1 MSAVVPG
8 PALPESKEE
17 LEALCKQQQA
27 TIGKLK
33 DYAKLLKAKIGS
45 TTNQKPHDESGAT
58 NHSVEQPGNSEKL
71 RKMLKEL
78 NSRYKALKAQ
88 NEALKKNN
96 AGNAEF
102 SVATAQG
109 LKAEIEEKN
118 ILIASL
124 RANMMMMKEENS
136 SEGADKEGSVAREEV
151 EKLQK
156 MLAEVKESKQALAG
170 KAKQLLAKFN
180 QTKKALIESEEQVK
194 TLQNSHIEM
203 KMDRDALLQNNGTDG
218 VKNLHAQ
225 LEEKNMLIES
235 LRADMMLLNQGA
247 ANAGTEQEDKLKR
260 LCAEKDEVI
269 QSLGVQKDQTI
280 HLLQTE
286 KTEALANLAAR
297 ADELSVLR
305 LKLQTVEKLNED
317 LKQSSAAEKKLFN
330 DDLAEAT
337 LNIREKTKDFDRLKE
352 TLLLSEEEK
361 GQLTVQVK
369 RLRDALDDQSVQA
382 KAALSLKANFEQKYT
397 DLELSKQSELSS
409 YINANKMEL
418 DKLKSKLDTLQ
429 NEAIDRQGELTAT
442 KNTLATVETEKASMM
457 KEFEAYKNA
466 AAARLDDR
474 VKEVSREANNTV
486 EKLKVEYDARI
497 IQLESQK
504 HEIEHSE
511 LHVHKEKLDD
521 MRKRLQ
527 VVEDERG
534 RLDAELETVK
544 NESEKKLSDI
554 LAAHAVS
561 MDEKTRSFETALV
574 AQKEKVEEVLQT
586 SSESREENA
595 LLKEQLDTMEKE
607 QRGLLEQVD
616 MYEARSGEHSVIA
629 EEMNSLKES
638 LQAKER
644 KVQTLLEQIS
654 HLEGELKETTAAVE
668 SVRCEKDTIA
678 AMCDKFKAKA
688 SELQESKKKVGGKAK
703 DILEQLKETKAAL
716 SKVQSSE
723 KALLKEVSEL
733 KSKSVRAS
741 DEYKD
746 RLRETESDW
755 SQKLARADKEAAL
768 KLRDLEVQITTLS
781 DKLLDAEREGEET
794 LKEIAHLKTTHH
806 SLKEEKL
813 NLSESIDV
821 LQNENRDLLQSVQEL
836 KTKNEDQLNATN
848 AAGRTEIDALRTECE
863 KYKADYDILKERKSK
878 LGEQAKQILAK
889 LNQTKESLASKDAKV
904 AQLSQELVA
913 SSAELDRL
921 RGDVSAQNKERES
934 ENSNWENLVAE
945 LKATNV
951 VLMEKVQS
959 SNEKIADLMNESN
972 SASGEIN
979 DTKSILASLI
989 KEKEDLVETCES
1001 KDASIA
1007 DIQDRLDRKQEM
1019 LQKLAARYKKVQEA
1033 LAQSKAQ
1040 LAQGHA
1046 AENSEFEE
1054 MKNKLQSMELK
1065 WSSRDKELIDKDDEC
1080 IRLKKQLAEMQEAH
1094 AKNEESYE
1102 HNEKKYSSLEEKF
1115 EKMEADFE
1123 SYKGK
1128 ARAALK
1134 AQVDSD
1140 VHKVQELKNEMDALE
1155 SAKAVAEKQANESK
1169 STLKEILEKLKMAK
1183 TKHMESEGRA
1193 KELQKEIVEL
1203 KEEITQFK
1211 EKIGEFAIVKE
1222 RFRGQFQEE
1231 KEVLQTQINGLTE
1244 RLNELTSTQKKDD
1257 HPSSMPENT
1266 PSSVGD
1272 IRSFNATMDLRTPP
1286 ADTPDTFAPSLPAND
1301 WRSGMGIDA
1310 LTAASLIEDALS
1322 GYQPPTT
1329 DRYGQLSAHE
1339 LGGFKYDGE
1348 EDFTHAPS
1356 IFQSSSMMPS
1366 RELEESAAI
1375 TAKQAKDESG
1385 KQENVLMAAVNSV
1398 VEEYSEYDILEKTD
1412 PTFSSMR
1419 TKLPLKEQLEEAIA
1433 QLAQLRQEHS
1443 EAKERNELHLAQEN
1457 ILKDEIRELRAQL
1470 SRDNSLVRG
1479 ADSHINLEYLKN
1491 CVYQYMSTDEPEE
1504 RLVLVDPISN
1514 ILKFRKEEKEV
1525 VKKVAS
1531 YEANATVLSSFTNFF
1546 SPYTPATQ

>member
-1 MSAVVPG
+1 
-8 PALPESKEE
+8 
-17 LEALCKQQQA
+17 
-27 TIGKLK
+27 
-33 DYAKLLKAKIGS
+33 
-45 TTNQKPHDESGAT
+45 
-58 NHSVEQPGNSEKL
+58 
-71 RKMLKEL
+71 
-78 NSRYKALKAQ
+78 
-88 NEALKKNN
+88 
-96 AGNAEF
+96 
-102 SVATAQG
+102 
-109 LKAEIEEKN
+109 
-118 ILIASL
+118 
-124 RANMMMMKEENS
+124 
-136 SEGADKEGSVAREEV
+136 
-151 EKLQK
+151 
-156 MLAEVKESKQALAG
+156 
-170 KAKQLLAKFN
+170 
-180 QTKKALIESEEQVK
+180 
-194 TLQNSHIEM
+194 
-203 KMDRDALLQNNGTDG
+203 
-218 VKNLHAQ
+218 
-225 LEEKNMLIES
+225 
-235 LRADMMLLNQGA
+235 
-247 ANAGTEQEDKLKR
+247 
-260 LCAEKDEVI
+260 
-269 QSLGVQKDQTI
+269 
-280 HLLQTE
+280 
-286 KTEALANLAAR
+286 
-297 ADELSVLR
+297 
-305 LKLQTVEKLNED
+305 
-317 LKQSSAAEKKLFN
+317 
-330 DDLAEAT
+330 
-337 LNIREKTKDFDRLKE
+337 
-352 TLLLSEEEK
+352 
-361 GQLTVQVK
+361 
-369 RLRDALDDQSVQA
+369 
-382 KAALSLKANFEQKYT
+382 
-397 DLELSKQSELSS
+397 
-409 YINANKMEL
+409 
-418 DKLKSKLDTLQ
+418 
-429 NEAIDRQGELTAT
+429 
-442 KNTLATVETEKASMM
+442 
-457 KEFEAYKNA
+457 
-466 AAARLDDR
+466 
-474 VKEVSREANNTV
+474 
-486 EKLKVEYDARI
+486 
-497 IQLESQK
+497 
-504 HEIEHSE
+504 
-511 LHVHKEKLDD
+511 
-521 MRKRLQ
+521 
-527 VVEDERG
+527 
-534 RLDAELETVK
+534 
-544 NESEKKLSDI
+544 
-554 LAAHAVS
+554 
-561 MDEKTRSFETALV
+561 
-574 AQKEKVEEVLQT
+574 
-586 SSESREENA
+586 
-595 LLKEQLDTMEKE
+595 
-607 QRGLLEQVD
+607 
-616 MYEARSGEHSVIA
+616 
-629 EEMNSLKES
+629 
-638 LQAKER
+638 
-644 KVQTLLEQIS
+644 
-654 HLEGELKETTAAVE
+654 
-668 SVRCEKDTIA
+668 
-678 AMCDKFKAKA
+678 MCDKFKAKA
-688 SELQESKKKVGGKAK
+688 SELRESKKKVGGKAK

-1140 VHKVQELKNEMDALE
+1140 VHKVQELMNEMDALE

-1169 STLKEILEKLKMAK
+1169 SNLKEILEKLKMAK

-1266 PSSVGD
+1266 PSRVGD

-1301 WRSGMGIDA
+1301 WRNGMGIDA